1 VSELRQSSVEQIKN
15 HNMKG
20 VKHYTE
26 DGEYNGP
33 THKMPGG
40 KVHTGKKHSDD
51 SKPVSHKP
59 RGPFKMKGSAFYG
72 RGNQSPMTF
81 KGADSSNSSCWK
93 GYKKVGTK
101 KSPSGKGTTVNDCK
115 KI

>member
-1 VSELRQSSVEQIKN
+1 MLLETFVEQIKN

-33 THKMPGG
+33 THKMDGD

-59 RGPFKMKGSAFYG
+59 GGPFTMKGYTYPG
-72 RGNQSPMTF
+72 QSPMT
-81 KGADSSNSSCWK
+81 KKNKAGKEQGADGKACWE
-93 GYKKVGTK
+93 GYSYAGTEN
-101 KSPSGKGTTVNDCK
+101 GKDKCV
-115 KI
+115 